1 MQRPTS
7 ILVLVALCLFAF
19 IPAPALAQS
28 GRAVVVKQRDAD
40 ITIQPNGDAQFVE
53 TWVVDFQRAA
63 FTFAFRE
70 IPKNKLRDIVEF
82 RVSEGDQLLRT
93 ETETDENNIKFTW
106 YFPSTNQGANFFSEI
121 HTFTLSYT
129 VRGALRLYPG
139 GDQFWWKF
147 VEKDRGYPIE
157 SARVLLHLP
166 AQFAPDQLRATTYTN
181 TSETGGARILAGQTI
196 EYLGGPF
203 PAQTEWEIRGQFPHV
218 IQAEPEEWQ
227 KWDDR
232 VEQIAAQ
239 NNLYAALTGVLI
251 LFGGPLLL
259 LVLWYLF
266 GRDKPTTFST
276 EFLNAPPDDTPPG
289 VVGTLLDERAD
300 LQDIV
305 ATVADLA
312 QRGYL
317 RFREGDVFGTPEY
330 ERTAKSDAS
339 LAPFEKATLDALLRG
354 MPLRRLDDVRGSFYY
369 HLKELETALYHE
381 VVVRGFFP
389 ASPLATRDVY
399 FKIAKWG
406 ALLVPTV
413 GLCAYCA
420 AFTFAPLAFFPLV
433 ALELFF
439 IGLLG
444 LSRVMPQRTAA
455 GATAFA
461 KWSAFKRY
469 LAQVEKYTAVEKAQD
484 QFARYLPYAIAFGLE
499 KTWIEKFSR
508 TAAAPAPPWYVPYTP
523 TPNDWSWNER
533 SPTTASSSSNPSRFP
548 GGLSAP
554 TKTPIFSDGPSRP
567 SVPAPSLN
575 EIARDSV
582 VALNSVSSNMFDFL
596 NTSAQAFTTKPP
608 TRSGAQ
614 GFVEGVGSVL
624 NWIGS
629 SSGSSSSS
637 SSSSSGW
644 SGGSSSSSSSS
655 SGWSGGSSSSSS
667 SSGGGG
673 GGGGGGSS
681 GFG

>member
-1 MQRPTS
+1 MPRLSS
-7 ILVLVALCLFAF
+7 ILVFVAFCLLALV
-19 IPAPALAQS
+19 PAPALAQS

-53 TWVVDFQRAA
+53 TWVVDFQRGS

-82 RVSEGDQLLRT
+82 RASEGDQLLRT
-93 ETETDENNIKFTW
+93 DTDSDNDKVKFTW
-106 YFPSTNQGANFFSEI
+106 YFPATNRGANFYSEI
-121 HTFTLSYT
+121 HTFTLRYT
-129 VRGALRLYPG
+129 VRGAMRIYPG

-147 VEKDRGYPIE
+147 VEKDRGYPIQ

-181 TSETGGARILAGQTI
+181 NSETGGARVLDGQTI
-196 EYLGGPF
+196 EFLGGPF
-203 PAQTEWEIRGQFPHV
+203 PAQSEWEIRGQFPHV

-227 KWDDR
+227 QWGDR
-232 VEQIAAQ
+232 VGQIAAQ
-239 NNLYAALTGVLI
+239 NNLYAAIAGVII

-266 GRDKPTTFST
+266 GRDQPTTFRA
-276 EFLNAPPDDTPPG
+276 EFLSAPPDDTPPG

-317 RFREGDVFGTPEY
+317 RIREGDAFGTPEY

-339 LAPFEKATLDALLRG
+339 LASFEKTTLDALLRG
-354 MPLRRLDDVRGSFYY
+354 NAVRRLDDVRGSFYY
-369 HLKELETALYHE
+369 HLKELETALYNE
-381 VVVRGFFP
+381 VVTRGYFP
-389 ASPLATRDVY
+389 ASPLATRDLY
-399 FKIAKWG
+399 FKFAKWG
-406 ALLVPTV
+406 ALLVPTA

-420 AFTFAPLAFFPLV
+420 AFIFAPLAFFPLF

-461 KWSAFKRY
+461 KWNAFKRY
-469 LAQVEKYTAVEKAQD
+469 LAQVEKYTSLDQAQD
-484 QFARYLPYAIAFGLE
+484 QFAKYLPYAIAFGLE

-508 TAAAPAPPWYVPYTP
+508 SPAAPAPSWYVPYTP

-533 SPTTASSSSNPSRFP
+533 RTTTTTTTSSSPSRFP
-548 GGLSAP
+548 DGQSAP
-554 TKTPIFSDGPSRP
+554 SNTPIFFDGPSRP

-575 EIARDSV
+575 EIASNSFT
-582 VALNSVSSNMFDFL
+582 ALNSVSSNMFDFL

-608 TRSGAQ
+608 TRSSAQ
-614 GFVEGVGSVL
+614 DFVEGVGSVL

-629 SSGSSSSS
+629 SAGTSSSSGRSSSSSS

-655 SGWSGGSSSSSS
+655 SG
-667 SSGGGG
+667 G